1 MARSLTSS
9 YYDFSDKLNFYWTSL
24 ILLLFV
30 FFVAVLRYAVLGS
43 LISCWVPPELTN
55 QMVNYVHE
63 VCWEQGMTYLPGDD
77 TAVPDEHRKK
87 RIRTYHTW
95 IPVFLI
101 FMMLGFQI
109 PRAVKLVFDLFLRN
123 PTNTISDDDNQ
134 TSNTEN
140 AEQLAQIIRESQNQS
155 SFIRTMSFIIV
166 KLLICLN
173 VFSQVI
179 FVSRYFRDSVL
190 VITDTGENVTRTEIF
205 PKFVLCDYE
214 IRQFQNVKNFTVQ
227 CNMPANYLF
236 EQFIKIFWYWIF
248 GVGFVT
254 VLVFVAE
261 LASLLYP
268 PFLGFRFRGI
278 IPEKEL
284 NRRSFSVDDSLLML
298 LDIANSSGLTMARKV
313 AAILVQQTDQSCVN
327 DGSKGY
333 NSQSAFPTGDN
344 ALTNIHM
351 TNIGMNA
358 EADTSTSPLLD
369 NSRVEKSGLP

>member
-1 MARSLTSS
+1 MGRSLASS

-30 FFVAVLRYAVLGS
+30 TFVAVLRYVVLGS
-43 LISCWVPPELTN
+43 LISCWMPPELTN

-63 VCWEQGMTYLPGDD
+63 VCWEQGTTYLPGDD
-77 TAVPDEHRKK
+77 TSVFDEQWNTRKL
-87 RIRTYHTW
+87 TFHTW
-95 IPVFLI
+95 IPVVLI

-123 PTNTISDDDNQ
+123 PTNTISDNQ

-155 SFIRTMSFIIV
+155 SFISTLSFIIV

-173 VFSQVI
+173 VLIQFI
-179 FVSRYFRDSVL
+179 FVSRYFRDSVHD
-190 VITDTGENVTRTEIF
+190 VADTKENVTKTTTAEIF
-205 PKFVLCDYE
+205 PKIVLCDYK
-214 IRQFQNVKNFTVQ
+214 IRQFQNVRHFTVQ
-227 CNMPANYLF
+227 CNMPANYLY
-236 EQFIKIFWYWIF
+236 EQFIHIFWYWIF

-254 VLVFVAE
+254 GLVFLAQS
-261 LASLLYP
+261 ASLLFP
-268 PFLGFRFRGI
+268 PLIRLRFRGI

-284 NRRSFSVDDSLLML
+284 NQRRFSVDDSLLML
-298 LDIANSSGLTMARKV
+298 LDIAKSSGLSMARKV
-313 AAILVQQTDQSCVN
+313 AAILVQTEQSNVN

-344 ALTNIHM
+344 ALTSIPM

-358 EADTSTSPLLD
+358 DADTSTSPLLD
-369 NSRVEKSGLP
+369 NSGMEKSGLP